1 MIKNLSM
8 IIVLLILV
16 CCFNIFNTV
25 FSVIQ
30 RQDQEGYRLLI
41 FFHCWSGT
49 GIIILFKK

>member
-41 FFHCWSGT
+41 FSIVEWDRDYY
-49 GIIILFKK
+49 IV